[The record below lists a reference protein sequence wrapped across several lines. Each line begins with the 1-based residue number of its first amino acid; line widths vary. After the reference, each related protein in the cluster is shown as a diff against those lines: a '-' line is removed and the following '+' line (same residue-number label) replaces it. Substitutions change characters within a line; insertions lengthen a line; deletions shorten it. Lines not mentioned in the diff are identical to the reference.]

1 MSLKPGYC
9 LIPRAWRE
17 GAGRFM
23 GRVLIPLKIALFATA
38 PLLAQDLQV
47 GLDRQAP
54 RALQINPPG
63 GTLRLGSGASVAPA
77 FRLGWDIWRPREQQ
91 ALEVTAGLRLPS
103 ERQLTF
109 ANSVGASGDVQAR
122 LKLDTQFAV
131 GALYRFGHPFELPLE
146 VGLGLEERRERLV
159 LKDGGLASAG
169 SLNRPW
175 FRAVLRH
182 RFETEAFGP
191 FVALEW
197 ARPLTSAPTPSG
209 VDYLLDLD
217 QLGSSPN
224 PGTAAMAHAPTYSLT
239 LAVGYRFGGHWP
251 KAQVVPVIPAPEPL
265 ETLPVAI
272 PAEVLPKLPAPA
284 ILEPTPVPAR
294 LEPPVQPETPTQPDV
309 IVLDEAALHFA
320 LNRAEIPTQGL
331 DLLRAWAARLKG
343 LAQGPVLTVLGYSDA
358 TGRRTRN
365 LRLSLRRAQAV
376 AEVLRDEGL
385 VVSRV
390 EGLGPDQPIA
400 SNENLEGRA
409 RNRRVEIHLEGVPSS
424 GRTTSD
430 LVPEDPT
437 PRNTPKK
444 RP

>member
-1 MSLKPGYC
+1 M
-9 LIPRAWRE
+9 
-17 GAGRFM
+17 
-23 GRVLIPLKIALFATA
+23 ALLASA
-38 PLLAQDLQV
+38 LLLAQELQV

-63 GTLRLGSGASVAPA
+63 GTLRLDSRASVAPS
-77 FRLGWDIWRPREQQ
+77 FRLGWDVWRPREQQ
-91 ALEVTAGLRLPS
+91 VLEVTAGLRLPS

-131 GALYRFGHPFELPLE
+131 GALYCFEHPFELPLE
-146 VGLGLEERRERLV
+146 AGLGLEARRERLV
-159 LKDGGLASAG
+159 MKDGGLASSG
-169 SLNRPW
+169 SLYRPW
-175 FRAVLRH
+175 FRAILRH
-182 RFETEAFGP
+182 RFQTEADGP

-224 PGTAAMAHAPTYSLT
+224 PGTAARAHAPTYSLT
-239 LAVGYRFGGHWP
+239 LAVGYRFGCGRP
-251 KAQVVPVIPAPEPL
+251 KVQVATAIPVPGPQEA
-265 ETLPVAI
+265 LPVSI
-272 PAEVLPKLPAPA
+272 PAEALPKVPAPT
-284 ILEPTPVPAR
+284 IVEPTPAPAR
-294 LEPPVQPETPTQPDV
+294 LEPLVQPESPTQPVV

-320 LNRAEIPTQGL
+320 LDRAEIPPQGL

-343 LAQGPVLTVLGYSDA
+343 LAQVPVLTVLGHSDA
-358 TGRRTRN
+358 TGRRAHN
-365 LRLSLRRAQAV
+365 LRLSQSRAQAV
-376 AEVLRDEGL
+376 AEVLRGEGL

-400 SNENLEGRA
+400 SNESLEGRA
-409 RNRRVEIHLEGVPSS
+409 RNRRVEIHLEGVQSS
-424 GRTTSD
+424 GKASSE
-430 LVPEDPT
+430 LVPENPT
-437 PRNTPKK
+437 PCNLPKK